1 VTMSRTSAESSQIFK
16 MRLGKR
22 GGRLYGAGVWPPAFS
37 AAVISAITIISSHS
51 SPVRAQENAANENLP
66 SVAATQPAIENS
78 GEFTRRFPDR
88 EPEKFPGYIYESI
101 PPIEN
106 SASDFVPVPDR
117 WRMFYAGKV
126 HDPYN
131 QNVLKGDIPVF
142 GKPGEEWFTELSIIS
157 DTLYETRRLPVPVGF
172 ASTKRPNSNNVFG
185 DGDQWAF
192 VQNVITSFGLIK
204 GNTSFKPPDFELRI
218 APVFNFNHVEVGED
232 GLVKADPTYGNVR
245 SDNYVGFQEL
255 FADIHL
261 ANLSERYDF
270 VSTRVGI
277 QQFNA
282 DFRGFLY
289 NDNQPGARFFGNY
302 DNNKSQFN
310 LAAFSRLDKD
320 VNSGINTMF
329 TDRHEDVYVANLFR
343 QDMLAPGH
351 TTLFSLVHRED
362 TAGDSGERY
371 DRNNFLVRPVPLG
384 DQRFKN
390 VYSTYFGVGGDGHFG
405 RINTTTQI
413 YYVTGSES
421 HNQLANRQVDIN
433 AGMVAQEL
441 SYDIDFVRIRASFM
455 WASGDRDPYDGQAT
469 GFDAIFDNPN
479 FAGGDLSFWQRQA
492 IPFIGGGGTN
502 LVNRNSL
509 LPNLRPTKELGQS
522 NFVNPG
528 IRVYNLGVDVEVL
541 PELKFISNV
550 TYLQFDQTATLE
562 SLRQD
567 GSIARDIGVD
577 LSVGL
582 IYRPFLNNNVQIRV
596 GSGVLLPAA
605 GHENLFSDRVNYDAF
620 TNLILQY

>member
-1 VTMSRTSAESSQIFK
+1 MRRTPECQFKNEMAARGDVSESLIKNIVLAVSFVVGVIASPQVHAADPAPSSEVT
-16 MRLGKR
+16 
-22 GGRLYGAGVWPPAFS
+22 PA
-37 AAVISAITIISSHS
+37 
-51 SPVRAQENAANENLP
+51 
-66 SVAATQPAIENS
+66 AATE
-78 GEFTRRFPDR
+78 GERVPEEEFQRRFPDR
-88 EPEKFPGYIYESI
+88 APEEFPGYIYESI

-106 SASDFVPVPDR
+106 SASDFVPTPDR
-117 WRMFYAGKV
+117 WRMFYAGKWY
-126 HDPYN
+126 DPYN

-142 GKPGEEWFTELSIIS
+142 GKAGEEWFTELSIIS
-157 DTLYETRRLPVPVGF
+157 DTLYEARRLPVPVGF

-185 DGDQWAF
+185 DGDQWVF

-218 APVFNFNHVEVGED
+218 APVFNFNHVEVDED
-232 GLVKADPTYGNVR
+232 GIVKADPTAGDVR

-261 ANLSERYDF
+261 ANISERYDF
-270 VSTRVGI
+270 VSSRIGI

-302 DNNKSQFN
+302 DNNKTQFN

-329 TDRHEDVYVANLFR
+329 TDRHEDVYVANMFR
-343 QDMLAPGH
+343 QDMLALGH
-351 TTLFSLVHRED
+351 TMLFSVVHRED
-362 TAGDSGERY
+362 TAGDAGERY

-384 DQRFKN
+384 DQRPKN
-390 VYSTYFGVGGDGHFG
+390 IYSTYLGIGGDGHFG
-405 RINTTTQI
+405 RVNTTTQF

-433 AGMVAQEL
+433 AGMFAQEL
-441 SYDIDFVRIRASFM
+441 SYDIDFVRVRTSVM
-455 WASGDRDPYDGQAT
+455 WASGDRDPYDGKAT

-479 FAGGDLSFWQRQA
+479 FAGGDLAFWQRQA

-528 IRVYNLGVDVEVL
+528 LRVYNIGMDVEVL
-541 PELKFISNV
+541 PELKVISNV
-550 TYLQFDQTATLE
+550 SYLQFDQTATLE
-562 SLRQD
+562 ALRQD

-577 LSVGL
+577 LSLGL
-582 IYRPFLNNNVQIRV
+582 LYRPFLNNNVQVRV

-605 GHENLFSDRVNYDAF
+605 GHENLFGDRVNYDAF
-620 TNLILQY
+620 TNLIFQY

>member
-1 VTMSRTSAESSQIFK
+1 MRRTPECQFKNETAARGDISERLIKNAVLAVSVVVSVISSPQVHAADPAPRAEATSA
-16 MRLGKR
+16 
-22 GGRLYGAGVWPPAFS
+22 
-37 AAVISAITIISSHS
+37 
-51 SPVRAQENAANENLP
+51 
-66 SVAATQPAIENS
+66 VATV
-78 GEFTRRFPDR
+78 GERVPEEEFQRRFPDR
-88 EPEKFPGYIYESI
+88 APEQFPGYIYESI

-106 SASDFVPVPDR
+106 SASDFIPTPDR
-117 WRMFYAGKV
+117 WRMFYAGKWY
-126 HDPYN
+126 DPYN

-142 GKPGEEWFTELSIIS
+142 GKAGEEWFTELSIIS
-157 DTLYETRRLPVPVGF
+157 DTLYEARRLPVPVGF

-218 APVFNFNHVEVGED
+218 APVFNFNHVEVDED
-232 GLVKADPTYGNVR
+232 GIVKADPTAGDVR

-255 FADIHL
+255 FADFHL
-261 ANLSERYDF
+261 ANISERYDF
-270 VSTRVGI
+270 VSSRIGI

-289 NDNQPGARFFGNY
+289 NDNQPGTRFFGNY
-302 DNNKSQFN
+302 DDNKTQFN
-310 LAAFSRLDKD
+310 IAAFSRLDKD

-329 TDRHEDVYVANLFR
+329 TDRHEDVYVANMFR
-343 QDMLAPGH
+343 QDMLALGH
-351 TTLFSLVHRED
+351 TMLFSVVHRED

-384 DQRFKN
+384 DQRPKN
-390 VYSTYFGVGGDGHFG
+390 VYSTYLGIGGDGHFG
-405 RINTTTQI
+405 RVNTTTQF

-433 AGMVAQEL
+433 AGMFAQEL
-441 SYDIDFVRIRASFM
+441 SYDIDFVRVRTSVM
-455 WASGDRDPYDGQAT
+455 WASGDRDPYDGKAT

-479 FAGGDLSFWQRQA
+479 FAGGDLAFWQRQA

-528 IRVYNLGVDVEVL
+528 LRVYNIGMDVEVL
-541 PELKFISNV
+541 PELKVISNV
-550 TYLQFDQTATLE
+550 SYLQFDQTATLE

-577 LSVGL
+577 LSLGL
-582 IYRPFLNNNVQIRV
+582 LYRPFLNNNVQVRV

-605 GHENLFSDRVNYDAF
+605 GHENLFGDRVNYDAF
-620 TNLILQY
+620 TNLIFQY

>member
-1 VTMSRTSAESSQIFK
+1 MRRTPECQFKNETAARGDVSESLIKNIVLAVSFVVGVIASQQVHAADPAPSSEVT
-16 MRLGKR
+16 
-22 GGRLYGAGVWPPAFS
+22 PA
-37 AAVISAITIISSHS
+37 
-51 SPVRAQENAANENLP
+51 
-66 SVAATQPAIENS
+66 AATE
-78 GEFTRRFPDR
+78 GERIPEEEFQRRFPDR
-88 EPEKFPGYIYESI
+88 APEQFPGYIYESI

-106 SASDFVPVPDR
+106 SASDFVPTPDR
-117 WRMFYAGKV
+117 WRMFYAGKWY
-126 HDPYN
+126 DPYN

-142 GKPGEEWFTELSIIS
+142 GKAGEEWFTELSIIS
-157 DTLYETRRLPVPVGF
+157 DTLYEARRLPVPVGF

-204 GNTSFKPPDFELRI
+204 GNTSFKPPDYELRI
-218 APVFNFNHVEVGED
+218 APVFNFNHVEVDED
-232 GLVKADPTYGNVR
+232 GIVKADPTAGDVR

-261 ANLSERYDF
+261 ANISERYDF
-270 VSTRVGI
+270 VSSRIGV

-302 DNNKSQFN
+302 DNNKTQFN
-310 LAAFSRLDKD
+310 VAAFSRLDKD

-329 TDRHEDVYVANLFR
+329 TDRHEDVYVANMFR
-343 QDMLAPGH
+343 QDMLALGH
-351 TTLFSLVHRED
+351 TMLFSVVHRED
-362 TAGDSGERY
+362 TAGDAGERY

-384 DQRFKN
+384 DQRPKN
-390 VYSTYFGVGGDGHFG
+390 IYSTYLGIGGDGHFG
-405 RINTTTQI
+405 RVNTTTQF

-433 AGMVAQEL
+433 AGMFAQEL
-441 SYDIDFVRIRASFM
+441 SYDIDFVRVRTSVM
-455 WASGDRDPYDGQAT
+455 WASGDRDPYDGKAT

-479 FAGGDLSFWQRQA
+479 FAGGDLAFWQRQA

-528 IRVYNLGVDVEVL
+528 LRLYNIGMDVEVL
-541 PELKFISNV
+541 PELKIISNV
-550 TYLQFDQTATLE
+550 SYLQFDQTATLE

-577 LSVGL
+577 LSLGL
-582 IYRPFLNNNVQIRV
+582 LYRPFLNNNVQVRV

-605 GHENLFSDRVNYDAF
+605 GHENLFGDRVNYDAF
-620 TNLILQY
+620 TNLIFQY

>member
-1 VTMSRTSAESSQIFK
+1 MRRTPECQFK
-16 MRLGKR
+16 NETAARGDISERLIKNAV
-22 GGRLYGAGVWPPAFS
+22 LAVS
-37 AAVISAITIISSHS
+37 VVVSVISSPQVHAADPAPSSEAT
-51 SPVRAQENAANENLP
+51 PA
-66 SVAATQPAIENS
+66 VATE
-78 GEFTRRFPDR
+78 GERVPEEEFQRRFPDR
-88 EPEKFPGYIYESI
+88 APEQFPGYIYESI

-106 SASDFVPVPDR
+106 SASDFIPTPDR
-117 WRMFYAGKV
+117 WRMFYAGKWY
-126 HDPYN
+126 DPYN

-142 GKPGEEWFTELSIIS
+142 GKAGEEWFTELSIIS
-157 DTLYETRRLPVPVGF
+157 DTLYEARRLPVPVGF

-218 APVFNFNHVEVGED
+218 APVFNFNHVEVDED
-232 GLVKADPTYGNVR
+232 GIVKADPTAGDVR

-255 FADIHL
+255 FADFHL
-261 ANLSERYDF
+261 ANISERYDF
-270 VSTRVGI
+270 VSSRIGI

-289 NDNQPGARFFGNY
+289 NDNQPGTRFFGNY
-302 DNNKSQFN
+302 DDNKTQFN
-310 LAAFSRLDKD
+310 IAAFSRLDKD

-329 TDRHEDVYVANLFR
+329 TDRHEDVYVANMFR
-343 QDMLAPGH
+343 QDMLALGH
-351 TTLFSLVHRED
+351 TMLFSVVHRED

-384 DQRFKN
+384 DQRPKN
-390 VYSTYFGVGGDGHFG
+390 VYSTYLGIGGDGHFG
-405 RINTTTQI
+405 RVNTTTQF

-433 AGMVAQEL
+433 AGMFAQEL
-441 SYDIDFVRIRASFM
+441 SYDIDFVRVRTSVM
-455 WASGDRDPYDGQAT
+455 WASGDRDPYDGKAT

-479 FAGGDLSFWQRQA
+479 FAGGDLAFWQRQA

-528 IRVYNLGVDVEVL
+528 LRVYNIGMDVEVL
-541 PELKFISNV
+541 PELKVISNV
-550 TYLQFDQTATLE
+550 SYLQFDQTATLE

-577 LSVGL
+577 LSLGL
-582 IYRPFLNNNVQIRV
+582 LYRPFLNNNVQVRV

-605 GHENLFSDRVNYDAF
+605 GHENLFGDRVNYDAF
-620 TNLILQY
+620 TNLIFQY